1 MLSGGLLLP
10 QVLSG
15 GSLAPTLA
23 VSSRGSGAGSLS
35 PLQRLGCRTWRLRLR
50 GGAQES
56 ADADPTDADDVAP
69 RDPKAWEV
77 EHVLAFL
84 EHLRPKFRDRTDVY
98 RELFTDNDIDG
109 AVLLGLNEDKLEKA
123 RGPAPSAAS
132 VCGVEWCSCYVGG
145 WHILREAR
153 VPLAER
159 ATAVKLS

>member
-1 MLSGGLLLP
+1 MKCWKYILALL
-10 QVLSG
+10 VLSC
-15 GSLAPTLA
+15 GSLARILA
-23 VSSRGSGAGSLS
+23 SSSRGSGVGASSLA
-35 PLQRLGCRTWRLRLR
+35 PLQPLGCRARLRLR

-56 ADADPTDADDVAP
+56 ADADPIEADAVAP

-84 EHLRPKFRDRTDVY
+84 ERLRPRFRDRTDVY

-132 VCGVEWCSCYVGG
+132 V
-145 WHILREAR
+145 
-153 VPLAER
+153 
-159 ATAVKLS
+159 

>member
-1 MLSGGLLLP
+1 VLSGGLLLP

-56 ADADPTDADDVAP
+56 ADADPTEADAAAP

-84 EHLRPKFRDRTDVY
+84 ERLRPRFKDRTDVY

-109 AVLLGLNEDKLEKA
+109 AVLLGLNDDKLEKA
-123 RGPAPSAAS
+123 RGPALSAAIS
-132 VCGVEWCSCYVGG
+132 
-145 WHILREAR
+145 
-153 VPLAER
+153 P
-159 ATAVKLS
+159 